1 MNLIYRYASLN
12 DCTRLRHLGAAAY
25 GTYRN
30 VLDDEYWRKLESL
43 LASEAAYIELLN
55 TSRCLICET
64 DQEIVGMAF
73 LFPSGNPTDIFDAES
88 SYLRMVGV
96 HPDFW
101 GRGIGSALMQQ
112 CVDEARRQGE
122 KILALHTAEFM
133 DSARHIYEKMGFR
146 PVKELDRRLGKRYW
160 LYQLAL

>member
-1 MNLIYRYASLN
+1 MDLSYRYANLD
-12 DCTRLRHLGAAAY
+12 DCLRLRLLGAAAY

-30 VLDDEYWRKLESL
+30 VLDDEYWCKLESL
-43 LASEAAYIELLN
+43 LSSESAYLELL
-55 TSRCLICET
+55 TKSKCLICEAN
-64 DQEIVGMAF
+64 QEIVGMAF
-73 LFPSGNPTDIFDAES
+73 LFASGNPTEIFDAGS

-112 CVDEARRQGE
+112 CVDEATRQGE
-122 KILALHTAEFM
+122 KTLALHTAEFM

-160 LYQLAL
+160 LYQLVL